1 MLACIWLLQYAW
13 LISIGEVLRGDR
25 IVNTP
30 YDVRENINF
39 AKAYRHVN
47 YSDHDRHFF
56 SLVQLRVKKDEPCR
70 VLCSVDLDT
79 KTTNIFIDRI
89 KDDYTVHM

>member
-1 MLACIWLLQYAW
+1 MIAVFC
-13 LISIGEVLRGDR
+13 
-25 IVNTP
+25 
-30 YDVRENINF
+30 F
-39 AKAYRHVN
+39 
-47 YSDHDRHFF
+47 FF